1 MVLHR
6 LGRSLELQ
14 GSYCEAIDCFR
25 SSLRKL
31 SNLRNRLQFN
41 DEWKVSFSHAHSSP
55 YRSLSRLLLKQ
66 GNVIEALSIAEAA
79 RAQALKDL
87 LRFKYNCSETEA
99 GTPSTEE
106 KCEETRLTHFRS
118 NMIFMEVDLQDITFW
133 VIQNGEVTVH
143 KKKNDYYG
151 LSTQGNIVVFLETL
165 IQLACE
171 EIDIRSTE
179 CEDRSL
185 DDVREQRLTEAT
197 SGEIK
202 PSSLQLRRGAL
213 NALYHIVICPI
224 ADMLQCKEIVI
235 VPNGPLCLAPFPAL
249 LGLE

>member
-1 MVLHR
+1 MESLALH
-6 LGRSLELQ
+6 GSLELQ

-55 YRSLSRLLLKQ
+55 YRSLSCLLLKQ
-66 GNVIEALSIAEAA
+66 GKVIEALSIAEAA

-106 KCEETRLTHFRS
+106 KCEETRLAHLRS
-118 NMIFMEVDLQDITFW
+118 NIIFMEVDLEDITFC

-143 KKKNDYYG
+143 KKKSDYYG
-151 LSTQGNIVVFLETL
+151 SSTQRNTIIFLETL
-165 IQLACE
+165 IQL
-171 EIDIRSTE
+171 
-179 CEDRSL
+179 
-185 DDVREQRLTEAT
+185 DVKKL
-197 SGEIK
+197 I
-202 PSSLQLRRGAL
+202 
-213 NALYHIVICPI
+213 
-224 ADMLQCKEIVI
+224 
-235 VPNGPLCLAPFPAL
+235 
-249 LGLE
+249 

>member
-1 MVLHR
+1 MESLGDSAKAIDYAQRALSLSKELGDDSLESLALHR

-66 GNVIEALSIAEAA
+66 GKVIEALSIAEAA

-118 NMIFMEVDLQDITFW
+118 NIIFMEVDLEDITFW
-133 VIQNGEVTVH
+133 VIQNGEVMVH
-143 KKKNDYYG
+143 KKKTDYYG
-151 LSTQGNIVVFLETL
+151 LSM
-165 IQLACE
+165 
-171 EIDIRSTE
+171 
-179 CEDRSL
+179 
-185 DDVREQRLTEAT
+185 QRNTV
-197 SGEIK
+197 G
-202 PSSLQLRRGAL
+202 
-213 NALYHIVICPI
+213 
-224 ADMLQCKEIVI
+224 
-235 VPNGPLCLAPFPAL
+235 
-249 LGLE
+249 

>member
-1 MVLHR
+1 MRGNCLRKSGYAYEMLGNFQKSIECHELSINIAKELEHRRGEGAAYNNLSSTYQSLGDSAKAIDYAQRALNLSKELGDDSMESKALHR

-14 GSYCEAIDCFR
+14 GSYGEAIDCFR

-41 DEWKVSFSHAHSSP
+41 DEWKVSFSHVHSSP
-55 YRSLSRLLLKQ
+55 YRSLYCLLLKQ
-66 GNVIEALSIAEAA
+66 GKVIEALSIAEAA

-118 NMIFMEVDLQDITFW
+118 NIIFMEVDLEDITFW

-143 KKKNDYYG
+143 KKKTDYYG
-151 LSTQGNIVVFLETL
+151 LSM
-165 IQLACE
+165 
-171 EIDIRSTE
+171 
-179 CEDRSL
+179 
-185 DDVREQRLTEAT
+185 QRNTV
-197 SGEIK
+197 G
-202 PSSLQLRRGAL
+202 
-213 NALYHIVICPI
+213 
-224 ADMLQCKEIVI
+224 
-235 VPNGPLCLAPFPAL
+235 
-249 LGLE
+249 